1 MEKDIPTISV
11 VDPGCL
17 SRIRR
22 SRVIKIP
29 VSGSASKNLNNFE
42 HKLFLSSRKYDPG
55 MFFLD
60 PDLDFLPIPDPGVKK
75 APIPD
80 LDPQH
85 CLPYYGLKSPYSLVL
100 QPFFDIIYI
109 IYNFFTF

>member
-1 MEKDIPTISV
+1 MEKEIPTISV
-11 VDPGCL
+11 ADPGCL

-29 VSGSASKNLNNFE
+29 GSGSASKNLNNFE
-42 HKLFLSSRKYDPG
+42 PKKLFLSSRKYDPG

-75 APIPD
+75 VPISD
-80 LDPQH
+80 FFGSAT
-85 CLPYYGLKSPYSLVL
+85 LPTV
-100 QPFFDIIYI
+100 Q
-109 IYNFFTF
+109 